1 MKKLI
6 LKRLLQLI
14 PMLIGMSFVSFIIIQ
29 SSPGDYFAQ
38 MKMNPEISPETIE
51 MMRTSFGLDRPLF
64 VQYFFWLK
72 NICKMDFGIS
82 FAYHIPVTTL
92 IKFRLKNTLCLAI
105 FSLFLSWVIAIPLAV
120 LAGYKEGTLIDK
132 IFSLFA
138 YLSISLPSFFVA
150 LLFVY
155 FISKTGVLPLGGTRS
170 IFDIDAN
177 AFLIFKDYMRHLL
190 VPGLVLCFVNIGW
203 LFRLMKNNFI
213 EVYNTPY
220 ILAAWARG
228 LPASSVIFKH
238 TLRNALNPM
247 FTILGM
253 EIGSILNGAALTE
266 IICGW
271 PGMGSLILEAVLSH
285 DLYLVMGSLVISGF
299 LLIIG
304 NLIGDILIALFD
316 PRIRLT

>member
-6 LKRLLQLI
+6 LKRLLHLI

-29 SSPGDYFAQ
+29 SAPGDYFEQ

-51 MMRTSFGLDRPLF
+51 SMKTSFGLEKPII
-64 VQYFFWLK
+64 VQYLLWLK
-72 NICKMDFGIS
+72 NMCKLDFGVS
-82 FAYHIPVTTL
+82 FAYHMPVRTL
-92 IKFRLKNTLCLAI
+92 IKFRLKNTLNLAI
-105 FSLFLSWVIAIPLAV
+105 FSLFLSWLIAVPLAV
-120 LAGYKEGTLIDK
+120 IAGYKEGTFFDK
-132 IFSLFA
+132 FFSMLA
-138 YLSISLPSFFVA
+138 YISISLPSFFLA

-155 FISKTGVLPLGGTRS
+155 LISKTGLLPLGGTRS
-170 IFDIDAN
+170 IFELN
-177 AFLIFKDYMRHLL
+177 VSSFVIFKDYLKHLL
-190 VPGLVLCFVNIGW
+190 VPGLVLCFVNTGW
-203 LFRLMKNNFI
+203 LFRLMRNNFI
-213 EVYNTPY
+213 EVYHTPY
-220 ILAAWARG
+220 VLAAWARG
-228 LPASSVIFKH
+228 LSGKTVIFKH

-253 EIGSILNGAALTE
+253 EIGTLLNGAALTE

-285 DLYLVMGSLVISGF
+285 DLYLVMGSLVISGL

-304 NLIGDILIALFD
+304 NLIGDILIAFFD

>member
-6 LKRLLQLI
+6 LKRLLHLI

-38 MKMNPEISPETIE
+38 MKMNPEISPETIQQ
-51 MMRTSFGLDRPLF
+51 MRTSFGLDKPVI
-64 VQYFFWLK
+64 VQYFYWLK
-72 NICKMDFGIS
+72 NLVRFDFGVS
-82 FAYHIPVTTL
+82 FAYHIPVRTL

-105 FSLFLSWVIAIPLAV
+105 FSLFLSWLIAIPLAV
-120 LAGYKEGTLIDK
+120 LAGYKENSFTDRFL
-132 IFSLFA
+132 SMLA
-138 YLSISLPSFFVA
+138 YISISLPSFFVA

-155 FISKTGVLPLGGTRS
+155 FISKTAVLPLGGTRS
-170 IFDIDAN
+170 IFDIN
-177 AFLIFKDYMRHLL
+177 AGTFVIFADYMKHLL
-190 VPGLVLCFVNIGW
+190 VPGIVLCFVNTGW
-203 LFRLMKNNFI
+203 IFRLMRNNFV
-213 EVYNTPY
+213 ETFNNPY

-228 LPASSVIFKH
+228 LPARSVIFKH
-238 TLRNALNPM
+238 TLRNAMNPM

-253 EIGSILNGAALTE
+253 EIGTILNGAALTE

-285 DLYLVMGSLVISGF
+285 DLYLVMGSLVISSF

-304 NLIGDILIALFD
+304 NLIGDILIAFFD
-316 PRIRLT
+316 PRIRIT

>member
-1 MKKLI
+1 
-6 LKRLLQLI
+6 
-14 PMLIGMSFVSFIIIQ
+14 MLIGMSFISFMIIQ

-51 MMRTSFGLDRPLF
+51 MMKINFGLDKPVL
-64 VQYFFWLK
+64 VQYLLWLK
-72 NICKMDFGIS
+72 NMCRMDFGIS

-105 FSLFLSWVIAIPLAV
+105 FSLFLSWVIAVPLAV
-120 LAGYKEGTLIDK
+120 LAGYKEGTNIDRMLS
-132 IFSLFA
+132 IFA

-170 IFDIDAN
+170 IFDVNAS
-177 AFLIFKDYMRHLL
+177 AFLIFKDYMKHLL

-203 LFRLMKNNFI
+203 LFRLMKNNFV
-213 EVYNTPY
+213 EVFNTPY

-228 LPASSVIFKH
+228 LPASSIIFKH

-285 DLYLVMGSLVISGF
+285 DLYLVMGALVISGF

-304 NLIGDILIALFD
+304 NLIGDILLTIFD

>member
-1 MKKLI
+1 MKRLI
-6 LKRLLQLI
+6 IKRLLQLI

-51 MMRTSFGLDRPLF
+51 SMRTSFGLDRPIL
-64 VQYFFWLK
+64 VQYFLWLK
-72 NICKMDFGIS
+72 NMCKLDFGVS
-82 FAYHIPVTTL
+82 FAYHIPVKTL
-92 IKFRLKNTLCLAI
+92 IKFRLKNTICLAI
-105 FSLFLSWVIAIPLAV
+105 FSLFMSWIIAVPLAV
-120 LAGYKEGTLIDK
+120 IAGYKEGTFFDK
-132 IFSLFA
+132 LLSMCA
-138 YLSISLPSFFVA
+138 YFSISLPSFFVA

-155 FISKTGVLPLGGTRS
+155 FISKTNLLPIGGTRS
-170 IFDIDAN
+170 IFEVDAST
-177 AFLIFKDYMRHLL
+177 IMVFKDYMKHLL
-190 VPGLVLCFVNIGW
+190 VPGLVLCLVNVGG

-213 EVYNTPY
+213 ETFNTPF

-228 LPASSVIFKH
+228 VSRNSVIFKH

-253 EIGSILNGAALTE
+253 EIGSLLNGAALTE

-271 PGMGSLILEAVLSH
+271 PGMGSLVLEAVLSH

-299 LLIIG
+299 LLVLG
-304 NLIGDILIALFD
+304 NLIGDILIAFFD
-316 PRIRLT
+316 PRIRIS

>member
-228 LPASSVIFKH
+228 LP
-238 TLRNALNPM
+238 
-247 FTILGM
+247 
-253 EIGSILNGAALTE
+253 
-266 IICGW
+266 
-271 PGMGSLILEAVLSH
+271 
-285 DLYLVMGSLVISGF
+285 
-299 LLIIG
+299 
-304 NLIGDILIALFD
+304 
-316 PRIRLT
+316 

>member
-1 MKKLI
+1 MKKII
-6 LKRLLQLI
+6 LKRMLQVI
-14 PMLIGMSFVSFIIIQ
+14 PLLIGMSFVSFIIIQ
-29 SSPGDYFAQ
+29 SSPGDYFTQ

-51 MMRTSFGLDRPLF
+51 QMKVSFGLDRPII
-64 VQYFFWLK
+64 VQYLLWLK
-72 NICKMDFGIS
+72 NICKLDFGVS
-82 FAYHIPVTTL
+82 FAYHIPVRTL
-92 IKFRLKNTLCLAI
+92 IGFRIKNTLCLAV
-105 FSLFLSWVIAIPLAV
+105 FSIFLSWLISVPLAV
-120 LAGYKEGTLIDK
+120 LAGYKEGSWIDK
-132 IFSLFA
+132 FFSLLA
-138 YLSISLPSFFVA
+138 YISISLPSFFVA

-155 FISKTGVLPLGGTRS
+155 FISKTAILPLGGTRS
-170 IFDIDAN
+170 IFDIN
-177 AFLIFKDYMRHLL
+177 AGGLVIFKDYLKHLL
-190 VPGLVLCFVNIGW
+190 VPGLVLCFVNVGW
-203 LFRLMKNNFI
+203 LFRLMKNNFV
-213 EVYNTPY
+213 EVFNTPY

-228 LPASSVIFKH
+228 LPPGSVIFKH

-304 NLIGDILIALFD
+304 NLIGDLLLVFFD
-316 PRIRLT
+316 PRIRLS

>member
-1 MKKLI
+1 MKTFI

-14 PMLIGMSFVSFIIIQ
+14 PMLIGMSFISFMIIQ

-51 MMRTSFGLDRPLF
+51 MMKINFGLDKPVL
-64 VQYFFWLK
+64 VQYLLWLK
-72 NICKMDFGIS
+72 NMCRMDFGIS

-105 FSLFLSWVIAIPLAV
+105 FSLFLSWVIAVPLAV
-120 LAGYKEGTLIDK
+120 LAGYKEGTNIDRMLS
-132 IFSLFA
+132 IFA

-170 IFDIDAN
+170 IFDVNAS
-177 AFLIFKDYMRHLL
+177 AFLIFKDYMKHLL

-203 LFRLMKNNFI
+203 LFRLMKNNFV
-213 EVYNTPY
+213 EVFNTPY

-228 LPASSVIFKH
+228 LPASSIIFKH

-285 DLYLVMGSLVISGF
+285 DLYLVMGALVISGF

-304 NLIGDILIALFD
+304 NLIGDILLTIFD

>member
-1 MKKLI
+1 MKKLV

-51 MMRTSFGLDRPLF
+51 SMKVNFGLDRPIL
-64 VQYFFWLK
+64 VQYLLWLK
-72 NICKMDFGIS
+72 NMCKLDFGVS
-82 FAYHIPVTTL
+82 FAYHIPVRTL
-92 IKFRLKNTLCLAI
+92 IKFRLKNTICLAI
-105 FSLFLSWVIAIPLAV
+105 FSLVISWVIALPLAV
-120 LAGYKEGTLIDK
+120 FAGYREGTFIDK
-132 IFSLFA
+132 IFSMLA

-155 FISKTGVLPLGGTRS
+155 FISKTNLLPLGGTRS
-170 IFDIDAN
+170 IFEVDASSF
-177 AFLIFKDYMRHLL
+177 ALFKDYMEHLL
-190 VPGLVLCFVNIGW
+190 VPGLVLCLVNVGG

-213 EVYNTPY
+213 ETFNTPY
-220 ILAAWARG
+220 VLAAWARG
-228 LPASSVIFKH
+228 VPRNSVIFKH
-238 TLRNALNPM
+238 ALRNALNPM

-253 EIGSILNGAALTE
+253 EIGGILNGAALTE

-299 LLIIG
+299 LLIVG
-304 NLIGDILIALFD
+304 NLIGDILIAFFD
-316 PRIRLT
+316 PRIRIS

>member
-1 MKKLI
+1 
-6 LKRLLQLI
+6 
-14 PMLIGMSFVSFIIIQ
+14 MSFISFIIIQ

-51 MMRTSFGLDRPLF
+51 MMKTTFGLDKPVL
-64 VQYFFWLK
+64 VQYLLWLK
-72 NICKMDFGIS
+72 NMCRMDFGIS

-105 FSLFLSWVIAIPLAV
+105 FSLFLSWVIAVPLAV
-120 LAGYKEGTLIDK
+120 FAGYKEGSNIDK
-132 IFSLFA
+132 VLSIFA

-170 IFDIDAN
+170 IFDIN
-177 AFLIFKDYMRHLL
+177 ASHFLIFKDYMKHLL

-203 LFRLMKNNFI
+203 LFRLMKNNFV
-213 EVYNTPY
+213 EVFNTPY

-285 DLYLVMGSLVISGF
+285 DLYLVMGALVISGF

-304 NLIGDILIALFD
+304 NLIGDILLTIFD